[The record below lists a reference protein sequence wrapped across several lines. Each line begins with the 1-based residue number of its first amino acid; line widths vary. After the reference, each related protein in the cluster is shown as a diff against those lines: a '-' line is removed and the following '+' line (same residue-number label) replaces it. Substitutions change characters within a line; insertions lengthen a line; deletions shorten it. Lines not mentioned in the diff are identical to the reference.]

1 MEEKTFIVY
10 KHTSP
15 EGKVYIG
22 MTCHKPIVRWRKDG
36 SGYKNN
42 VHFWGAIQKYGWQ
55 NFKHEI
61 LAENLGKEEAEKLE
75 IEEIEKSNSANKD
88 FGYNIALGGS
98 VNVPTEEIKQKIS
111 KANKG
116 RKWTDEQ
123 KARIAGRD
131 KGRFVPEE
139 WRIKMSISQT
149 GRKHPEEVKR
159 KISEANKGRIFT
171 EEHRR
176 NISKAC
182 VGRKMSEETKKKIRE
197 TLSKKEFRMSDE
209 QKEKLSKINS
219 KPVICLET
227 KTIYES
233 AKKASDILKIPRT
246 SITANVN
253 KRANHARG
261 LHFEFYINNEEV

>member
-1 MEEKTFIVY
+1 
-10 KHTSP
+10 
-15 EGKVYIG
+15 
-22 MTCHKPIVRWRKDG
+22 
-36 SGYKNN
+36 
-42 VHFWGAIQKYGWQ
+42 
-55 NFKHEI
+55 
-61 LAENLGKEEAEKLE
+61 
-75 IEEIEKSNSANKD
+75 
-88 FGYNIALGGS
+88 
-98 VNVPTEEIKQKIS
+98 
-111 KANKG
+111 
-116 RKWTDEQ
+116 
-123 KARIAGRD
+123 
-131 KGRFVPEE
+131 
-139 WRIKMSISQT
+139 MSISQT

-197 TLSKKEFRMSDE
+197 ALSKREFRMSDE
-209 QKEKLSKINS
+209 RKEKLIKINS

-233 AKKASDILKIPRT
+233 AKNASDILKIPRT

-253 KRANHARG
+253 KKANHARG

>member
-42 VHFWGAIQKYGWQ
+42 VHFWGAIQKYGWK

-123 KARIAGRD
+123 KSKIAGRD

-139 WRIKMSISQT
+139 WRIKMSIAQT
-149 GRKHPEEVKR
+149 GRKHTEETKR
-159 KISEANKGRIFT
+159 KISEGNKGKVVSQETREKI
-171 EEHRR
+171 RK
-176 NISKAC
+176 SAL
-182 VGRKMSEETKKKIRE
+182 GRKYSKETIEKRKKSIQGYRHSEETKSKISKSHSKKIICINTNE
-197 TLSKKEFRMSDE
+197 VYDSATVA
-209 QKEKLSKINS
+209 SKILNIS
-219 KPVICLET
+219 
-227 KTIYES
+227 
-233 AKKASDILKIPRT
+233 RT
-246 SITANVN
+246 SICAVLNN
-253 KRANHARG
+253 RQDKIHG
-261 LHFEFYINNEEV
+261 LKFEYYKGEMQK